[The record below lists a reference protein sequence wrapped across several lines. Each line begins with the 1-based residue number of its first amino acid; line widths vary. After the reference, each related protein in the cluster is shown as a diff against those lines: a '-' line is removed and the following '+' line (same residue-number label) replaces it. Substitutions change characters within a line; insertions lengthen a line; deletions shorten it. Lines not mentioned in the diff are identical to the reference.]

1 MLNAAKVYLSTQ
13 VSTASKGDI
22 LVMLYDTAI
31 KHLRQAIEKM
41 RAGDMAGKGILITKA
56 ITIISELQESLNKE
70 HGGEI
75 AQNLFQLYF
84 FCNSRLLMA
93 NLKVKPE
100 MVEEVITILFGL
112 RQAFSQILPQNGG
125 VASVTQSGAGMTDA
139 SAAPAIDTAT
149 TAPAAAPVAASSAS
163 SAAASVVKTAA
174 TAAEVATAL
183 TVGARSY
190 VSAAHAPA
198 AGASQPEEKPEE
210 QPHAAPRLNPL
221 LAPPSAPAASPG
233 ASAQPETAAPR
244 APGLRLRA
252 VNAYSTTR

>member
-1 MLNAAKVYLSTQ
+1 MLNAAKAYLSTQ
-13 VSTASKGDI
+13 VSTASKGDL

-112 RQAFSQILPQNGG
+112 RQAFSQILPQNEG
-125 VASVTQSGAGMTDA
+125 VASVTQPGAGTTDA
-139 SAAPAIDTAT
+139 PATAANDTAT
-149 TAPAAAPVAASSAS
+149 TVPAPAAAAAS
-163 SAAASVVKTAA
+163 AAKPAA

-183 TVGARSY
+183 TVGARPY

-198 AGASQPEEKPEE
+198 AGASQPEEKPAE

-221 LAPPSAPAASPG
+221 LAPPSAPAASP
-233 ASAQPETAAPR
+233 APTAQPETAAPR